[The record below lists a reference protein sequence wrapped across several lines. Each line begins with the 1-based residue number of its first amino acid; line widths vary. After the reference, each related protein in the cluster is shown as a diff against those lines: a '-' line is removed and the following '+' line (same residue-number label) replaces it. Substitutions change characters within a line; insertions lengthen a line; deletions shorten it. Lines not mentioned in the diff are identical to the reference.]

1 VGGVEAIESCSTG
14 MSPDRL
20 NRRAGGFFARCYSG
34 ITIARATANSMLHFG
49 DILVIRPIIPYFS
62 VSFGRRAGRDGL
74 ETYP

>member
-1 VGGVEAIESCSTG
+1 
-14 MSPDRL
+14 
-20 NRRAGGFFARCYSG
+20 
-34 ITIARATANSMLHFG
+34 MLHFG